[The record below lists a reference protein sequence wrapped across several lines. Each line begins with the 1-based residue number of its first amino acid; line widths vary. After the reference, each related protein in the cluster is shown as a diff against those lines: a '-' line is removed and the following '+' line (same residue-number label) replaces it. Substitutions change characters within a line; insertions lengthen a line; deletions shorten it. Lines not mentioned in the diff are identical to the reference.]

1 MSLLMLLFHSNGFT
15 VKDLQYCTLNII
27 YAANKKKSMFSIS
40 VRFFHPH
47 THTYIQSLTHAL
59 QKRGQQSASDAAPS
73 LTHDSTET
81 NSLRASS
88 VMKLEQ
94 NKQFVHLG
102 KTS

>member
-47 THTYIQSLTHAL
+47 THTYIHTSHMHCKNVANNQPATLHHRSLTTL
-59 QKRGQQSASDAAPS
+59 LKQTLCEP
-73 LTHDSTET
+73 
-81 NSLRASS
+81 RAS
-88 VMKLEQ
+88 
-94 NKQFVHLG
+94 
-102 KTS
+102 